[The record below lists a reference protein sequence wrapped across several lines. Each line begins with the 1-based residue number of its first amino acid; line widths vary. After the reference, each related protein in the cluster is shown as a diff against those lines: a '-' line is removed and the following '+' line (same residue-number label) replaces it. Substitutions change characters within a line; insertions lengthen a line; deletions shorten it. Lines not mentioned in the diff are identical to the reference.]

1 MAQKTGV
8 LFIIN
13 PIAGTKNKTGIP
25 KLIADNLDLTKFN
38 YELEYSKKSGHARE
52 LAKAGIDRGN
62 KIIVAVGGDGTVNEV
77 AGAVMHTDSI
87 LAIIPHGSGNGLAR
101 TMNIPM
107 NTVKAINLINKT
119 NVTKIDAGEAN
130 GNPFFC
136 TTGIGFDA
144 HIGKLFAQSTS
155 RGLKTYVNGVLGQF
169 ISYEP
174 LSYNISYQDNQI
186 ERKAFLIT
194 LANAGQWGNNA
205 YVSPEA
211 DIRDGK
217 LDMCIMKP
225 FLFHAAF
232 GLAFRMFTKSMH
244 KSRLLE
250 IIRVEEVSIENKIAD
265 CYHFDGEHR
274 DLAGPL
280 KIRVIPLCL
289 NLIVEE

>member
-25 KLIADNLDLTKFN
+25 KLISDNLDLSQFD
-38 YELEYSKKSGHARE
+38 YELEYSKKPGHART
-52 LAKAGIDRGN
+52 LAKAGAERGF

-77 AGAVMHTDSI
+77 AGAVMHTEVV

-101 TMNIPM
+101 TMGIPM
-107 NTVKAINLINKT
+107 NTVKAIRLINKNNT
-119 NVTKIDAGEAN
+119 TVIDAGEAN
-130 GNPFFC
+130 ANPFFC

-169 ISYEP
+169 ISYKP
-174 LSYNISYQDNQI
+174 LNYQIAFNGNKV

-194 LANAGQWGNNA
+194 LANAGQWGNNV
-205 YVSPEA
+205 YISPEA
-211 DIRDGK
+211 DLRDGQ

-225 FLFHAAF
+225 FKAYQAV
-232 GLAFRMFTKSMH
+232 GLVWRILTRSMH
-244 KSRLLE
+244 KSSLVE
-250 IIRVEEVSIENKIAD
+250 IIRVGEVEIENPQAD

-280 KIRVIPLCL
+280 KIKVIPSCL
-289 NLIVEE
+289 RLIVG